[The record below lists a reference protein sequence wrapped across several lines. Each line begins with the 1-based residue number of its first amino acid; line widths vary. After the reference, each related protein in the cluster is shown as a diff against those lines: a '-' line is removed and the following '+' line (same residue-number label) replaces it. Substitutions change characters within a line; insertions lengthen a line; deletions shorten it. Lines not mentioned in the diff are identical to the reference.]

1 MPVLEFVSEGIRTV
15 ATADQIKALLQ
26 SHVTGDDDRFYSI
39 ALQVAATEARQGHA
53 NLARELRD
61 MVDEARQ
68 KARAT
73 LPLTPTPVAQP
84 RGELAGLLTAQYPHR
99 RLDDLVVSSAV
110 CARLTRLLREQR
122 SQERLR
128 AAGLRPR
135 NRLLLVGPPGSGKT
149 LTASVIAGE
158 LKVPL
163 FTIQFDGLIT
173 KYVGETAAKL
183 RLVFDAMHRARG
195 VYLFDEF
202 DAIGGDRG
210 LPNDVGEMRRVLNSF
225 LLFLEQE
232 ASMSVVVA
240 ATNHATLLDRALFRR
255 FDDVIEYG
263 LPTGD
268 LIEQA
273 LRARL
278 VAFDAEWV
286 RWGEVR
292 GAAEGMSHAEIAAAC
307 DDVVKLAVLDE
318 QTTISTEAL
327 VAALRERAASRA
339 T

>member
-1 MPVLEFVSEGIRTV
+1 V
-15 ATADQIKALLQ
+15 ATADQIKALFQ

-61 MVDEARQ
+61 MVDEARNT
-68 KARAT
+68 ARVAH
-73 LPLTPTPVAQP
+73 LTAPTPVAQP
-84 RGELAGLLTAQYPHR
+84 RGELAALLTAQYPQR
-99 RLDDLVVSSAV
+99 RLEDLVVATSV
-110 CARLTRLLREQR
+110 EVRLARLLREQR
-122 SQERLR
+122 AQERLR
-128 AAGLRPR
+128 TAGLRPR
-135 NRLLLVGPPGSGKT
+135 NRLLLLGPPGSGKT

-158 LKVPL
+158 LKLPL

-183 RLVFDAMHRARG
+183 RLVFDAMHRTRG

-210 LPNDVGEMRRVLNSF
+210 MPNDVGEMRRVLNSF
-225 LLFLEQE
+225 LQFLEQE
-232 ASMSVVVA
+232 ASLSVVVA
-240 ATNHATLLDRALFRR
+240 ATNHASLLDRALFRR

-263 LPTGD
+263 LPSGD

-278 VAFDAEWV
+278 VAFDIEGM
-286 RWGEVR
+286 RWGDVR

-318 QTTISTEAL
+318 ETAVTTDAL
-327 VAALRERAASRA
+327 IGALRERAASRGS
-339 T
+339 

>member
-1 MPVLEFVSEGIRTV
+1 M

-26 SHVTGDDDRFYSI
+26 SHVTGDDERFLSV

-53 NLARELRD
+53 TLARELRD
-61 MVDEARQ
+61 MVDEARNS
-68 KARAT
+68 ARAQH
-73 LPLTPTPVAQP
+73 PAGPTPVAQP
-84 RGELAGLLTAQYPHR
+84 RGELAGLLTAQYPHK
-99 RLDDLVVSSAV
+99 RLDDLVVSPTISV
-110 CARLTRLLREQR
+110 RLTRLLREQR
-122 SQERLR
+122 AQDRLR

-135 NRLLLVGPPGSGKT
+135 NRVLLLGPPGSGKT

-158 LKVPL
+158 LKIPL

-173 KYVGETAAKL
+173 KFVGETAAKL
-183 RLVFDAMHRARG
+183 RLVFDAMHRTRG

-210 LPNDVGEMRRVLNSF
+210 VANDVGEMRRVLNSF

-240 ATNHATLLDRALFRR
+240 ATNHAALLDRALFRR

-263 LPTGD
+263 LPGGD

-278 VAFDAEWV
+278 VAFDIDRVCWADV
-286 RWGEVR
+286 RRV
-292 GAAEGMSHAEIAAAC
+292 AEGMSHAEIAAAC
-307 DDVVKLAVLDE
+307 DDVIKLAVLDE
-318 QTTISTEAL
+318 QTTITTEAL
-327 VAALRERAASRA
+327 STALHERAASRGS
-339 T
+339 

>member
-1 MPVLEFVSEGIRTV
+1 LEFVSEGIRTV

-68 KARAT
+68 KARVT
-73 LPLTPTPVAQP
+73 LPLTPTPVTQP
-84 RGELAGLLTAQYPHR
+84 RGELAGLLTALYPHR
-99 RLDDLVVSSAV
+99 RLEDLVVSPAV
-110 CARLTRLLREQR
+110 GARLTRLLREQR

-128 AAGLRPR
+128 AASLRPR

-158 LKVPL
+158 LKIPL

-183 RLVFDAMHRARG
+183 RLVFDAMHRTRG

-240 ATNHATLLDRALFRR
+240 ATNHASLLDRALFRR

-278 VAFDAEWV
+278 VAFDVGVV
-286 RWGEVR
+286 RWPEVLN
-292 GAAEGMSHAEIAAAC
+292 AAEGMSHAEIAAAC

-318 QTTISTEAL
+318 QTTISTDAL
-327 VAALRERAASRA
+327 VGALRERAASHGS
-339 T
+339 